1 MPNRWLRDS
10 ILASRTLA
18 ELSDFAERLFFRLLV
33 VSDDYGRF
41 NSDPAIVRSVC
52 FPLLTQSI
60 KSVRIEKAL
69 DELIRS
75 GIARFYLTEGKVI
88 GELINFTRFQR
99 PRAKKSKF
107 LEPGHQFLRT
117 FENIREQMRACETQE
132 GHGRAST
139 DRYRDRTSNPDSDLD
154 LVAEQFEQF
163 YEAYPRRQAKQDA
176 EEAWRKLNPN
186 EQLFLRIL
194 ADIRNRFRAIDP
206 NFIPLPAKY
215 LSGARWNDEIIANE
229 ARDETS
235 TDISKRLI
243 REAKEED
250 DAKNRGPQSGGN
262 ADSRLSILET
272 ERGNSTAL
280 RRIY

>member
-52 FPLLTQSI
+52 FPLLTQTI
-60 KSVRIEKAL
+60 KCVRIEKAL

-88 GELINFTRFQR
+88 GELINFTRFNR

-117 FENIREQMRACETQE
+117 FENIREQMRAYETQE

-139 DRYRDRTSNPDSDLD
+139 DRCRDRTSDPNSNLD
-154 LVAEQFEQF
+154 LVAKQFEEF

-176 EEAWRKLNPN
+176 EEAWRKLNPD

-194 ADIRNRFRAIDP
+194 ADIRNRFRTIDP

-215 LSGARWNDEIIANE
+215 LNGARWNDEIIANQ

-250 DAKNRGPQSGGN
+250 DAKNRSPQPGGN
-262 ADSRLSILET
+262 ADSRLSVLET